1 MQRKELEKHLKE
13 IKEELN
19 QLIPNYLDEGI
30 LIYQIGSKV
39 QIELSEEFNIQQDF
53 ELNFKSVFLEFIFNL
68 QKQKMI
74 QKQIFNPPKSIS
86 DLFLGSYFNLDDVP
100 KIHRHPIL
108 KNIID
113 HINQRI
119 NHFFQNQISTLKFL
133 IDQQKLIDS
142 YITRSSPIVIDIE
155 IDSNLKTPE
164 EQQQKVLK
172 QELELIQLA
181 QYQNPT
187 QEQLNCPYC
196 VCKKSNQTVLKQL
209 ALRCAICKN
218 YFHSSCLRIEKPKK
232 VFVCPECILIG
243 IDPLHELKESILDPV
258 IFQSVEG
265 MANQFTQKFQM
276 KNRLPSEQ
284 LIELR
289 SIKIDGQYE
298 DISWPDLGDLQLNG
312 KKLLDF
318 RPLANNSSLKK
329 RKDEKLMLNL
339 EYGQVNILTIRELNG
354 TSEMKAYRINQG
366 IPYMLGIFQ
375 VKVYKLSEFIKK
387 VKMDQSCLLGIE
399 QSKKFIQLSFLQN
412 QFDEVTMESIKVSLD
427 CVYDLNQIQTPARGN
442 ICEHIQCFSLENL
455 VTMMKNV
462 TPRKWKCP
470 ICKQMILGLQVDAY
484 QMCILTIIKQYNLKI
499 NEVSFNQFGEVEN
512 PELRELLKQQEST
525 LPDSTRSNN
534 NRVIQLE
541 QISQRILKIS
551 NQVVAEPKNKYKP
564 PPPLPEPKPIKKIG
578 NSFCDAILID

>member
-1 MQRKELEKHLKE
+1 
-13 IKEELN
+13 
-19 QLIPNYLDEGI
+19 
-30 LIYQIGSKV
+30 
-39 QIELSEEFNIQQDF
+39 
-53 ELNFKSVFLEFIFNL
+53 
-68 QKQKMI
+68 MI

-100 KIHRHPIL
+100 KINRHPIL
-108 KNIID
+108 KKIID

-119 NHFFQNQISTLKFL
+119 NHFFQHQISTLKFL

-142 YITRSSPIVIDIE
+142 SSTRSSPIVIDIE
-155 IDSNLKTPE
+155 IDSNQKIQE
-164 EQQQKVLK
+164 EQQEKVLT
-172 QELELIQLA
+172 QESELIQLA
-181 QYQNPT
+181 QYQHPT

-196 VCKKSNQTVLKQL
+196 VCKKSNQTVLKSL
-209 ALRCAICKN
+209 ALRCAVCKN

-265 MANQFTQKFQM
+265 RANQFTQKFQM
-276 KNRLPSEQ
+276 KKGIPSEQ

-312 KKLLDF
+312 KKIQEF
-318 RPLANNSSLKK
+318 RPLANNSCLKK
-329 RKDEKLMLNL
+329 RKDEKLMLNIEL
-339 EYGQVNILTIRELNG
+339 GQVNLLTIRESNG
-354 TSEMKAYRINQG
+354 TPEMKAYRINQG

-399 QSKKFIQLSFLQN
+399 QSKKFIQLSILQN

-484 QMCILTIIKQYNLKI
+484 QMCILTIIKHLQAECLI
-499 NEVSFNQFGEVEN
+499 LQGEVEN
-512 PELRELLKQQEST
+512 PELRELLKQQETT

-578 NSFCDAILID
+578 ESFSDAILID